1 MIHRTG
7 TLTTRDNLRLFTQ
20 AWLPEH
26 LAAIVVVAHG
36 YAEHS
41 GRYLHVAEYLAAQ
54 GIATFAL
61 DQRGHGHSEGER
73 ALIGR
78 LADCVGDLAQ
88 FIGQVRAEYPAR
100 QAQGRPAPLFVLGHS
115 MGGAI
120 ALQYALTYPQ
130 SVNGLITS
138 GAFVQSAAPAP
149 PWLRA
154 LLRLLSWGAP
164 RLPVQ
169 PLEAALL
176 SRDPAVVSAYDDDP
190 MVYRGKVKARMLDV
204 LLSAGPLV
212 LAQAGRLTLP
222 LLILHGGDDK
232 IAAPEGSR
240 RLHALAGAS
249 DKTLRIY
256 QGFYHEI
263 LNEPER
269 QQVLDDLTAWV
280 VERR

>member
-7 TLTTRDNLRLFTQ
+7 TLTTRDNLRLLTQ
-20 AWLPEH
+20 AWLPER
-26 LAAIVVVAHG
+26 LDAVVVVVHG

-41 GRYLHVAEYLAAQ
+41 GRYLSVAEYLAAQ

-73 ALIGR
+73 ALVGK
-78 LADCVGDLAQ
+78 LVTYVGDLAQ
-88 FIGQVRAEYPAR
+88 FIAQIRAEYPDC
-100 QAQGRPAPLFVLGHS
+100 PAFLLGHS

-120 ALQYALTYPQ
+120 ALQYALNYPQ
-130 SVNGLITS
+130 SVDGLITS
-138 GAFVQSAAPAP
+138 GAFLLSAVPAP

-154 LLRLLSWGAP
+154 LLRLLSWVAP
-164 RLPVQ
+164 RLLVQ
-169 PLEAALL
+169 PLDAAHL

-212 LAQAGRLTLP
+212 LAQAERLTLP
-222 LLILHGGDDK
+222 LLILHGGDDQ

-256 QGFYHEI
+256 EGCYHEI
-263 LNEPER
+263 FNEPER
-269 QQVLDDLTAWV
+269 QRVLGDVTAWLR
-280 VERR
+280 ERLD

>member
-1 MIHRTG
+1 
-7 TLTTRDNLRLFTQ
+7 Q

-41 GRYLHVAEYLAAQ
+41 GRYLQVAEYLAAQ

-73 ALIGR
+73 ALVGR
-78 LADCVGDLAQ
+78 LSDCVGDLAQ
-88 FIGQVRAEYPAR
+88 FISQVRAEHS
-100 QAQGRPAPLFVLGHS
+100 APLFVLGHS

-120 ALQYALTYPQ
+120 ALQYALNYPQ
-130 SVNGLITS
+130 SVDGLITS
-138 GAFVQSAAPAP
+138 GAFLLSATPAP

-154 LLRLLSWGAP
+154 VVRLLGWIAP
-164 RLPVQ
+164 RLPVK
-169 PLEAALL
+169 PLDAALL

-190 MVYRGKVKARMLDV
+190 MVYRGKVMARMLDV

-212 LAQAGRLTLP
+212 LAQAERLTRP

-249 DKTLRIY
+249 DKTLRVY
-256 QGFYHEI
+256 EGFYHEI
-263 LNEPER
+263 FNEKGEI
-269 QQVLDDLTAWV
+269 VLADIVHWINTRLAQREFTG
-280 VERR
+280 

>member
-1 MIHRTG
+1 MICRTG
-7 TLTTRDNLRLFTQ
+7 TLTTRDKLRLFTQ
-20 AWLPEH
+20 AWQPAH

-73 ALIGR
+73 ALVGR

-88 FIGQVRAEYPAR
+88 FIGQIRAEHPV
-100 QAQGRPAPLFVLGHS
+100 PLFVLGHS

-120 ALQYALTYPQ
+120 ALRYALSYPQ
-130 SVNGLITS
+130 SVDGLITS
-138 GAFVQSAAPAP
+138 GAFLQSAAPAP
-149 PWLRA
+149 TWLRI
-154 LLRLLSWGAP
+154 LLRLLSRVAP

-169 PLEAALL
+169 PLDAALL
-176 SRDPAVVSAYDDDP
+176 SRDPAVVSAYDEDP

-204 LLSAGPLV
+204 LLSAGPAV
-212 LAQAGRLTLP
+212 FAQARHLTLP
-222 LLILHGGDDK
+222 LLILHGGDDQ

-249 DKTLRIY
+249 DKTVRIY
-256 QGFYHEI
+256 EGCYHEI
-263 LNEPER
+263 FNELER
-269 QQVLDDLTAWV
+269 QRVLDDVAAWL
-280 VERR
+280 RARLR